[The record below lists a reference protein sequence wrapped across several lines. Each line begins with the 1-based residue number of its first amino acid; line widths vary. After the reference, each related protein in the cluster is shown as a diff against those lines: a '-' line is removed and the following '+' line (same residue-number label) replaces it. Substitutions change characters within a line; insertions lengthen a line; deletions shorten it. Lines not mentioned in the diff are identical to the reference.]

1 MTLCQQSDAL
11 DSFIETTMGGGEK
24 REKHNIGPM
33 PRYDALRRYEAKNMT
48 IMGTLI
54 CRDGEDLYHLL
65 YAICIRSILCREIYY
80 LDESKERNFRKF
92 MSQLSLIK
100 LFHHSQMDGG
110 GGEEGVEGELFVSQI
125 WPQEW
130 CPYYAVQY
138 LANATTNCSQTG
150 PPTLT
155 FVYAVM
161 DMMMTYKQY
170 ISNEHYCN
178 DHNERLLWD
187 GYTFRCIC
195 RHGRSCHNDART
207 NAYIALLVIMVIG
220 LFLLL
225 IAMTFYTTT
234 TFFV

>member
-1 MTLCQQSDAL
+1 MTQCQSDSL
-11 DSFIETTMGGGEK
+11 DSIIETTLGEK
-24 REKHNIGPM
+24 RETHNINPL
-33 PRYDALRRYEAKNMT
+33 PRYDALRRYESKNMT
-48 IMGTLI
+48 VMGTLI
-54 CRDGEDLYHLL
+54 CRDPEDLYHLL

-80 LDESKERNFRKF
+80 LDESVERNFRKF

-100 LFHHSQMDGG
+100 LFHHSQQM
-110 GGEEGVEGELFVSQI
+110 GVEGEELFVSQI

-138 LANATTNCSQTG
+138 LANGTNCSQTG

-187 GYTFRCIC
+187 GHSFRCIC
-195 RHGRSCHNDART
+195 RHGRTCHNDART
-207 NAYIALLVIMVIG
+207 GAYIALLVLMVIG

-225 IAMTFYTTT
+225 IAMTFYTTL